1 MGSNGHN
8 PEPRRFRVP
17 FKAGQYLVIVNDW
30 DGEVDGPHKQ
40 EHSGYKYAIAG
51 RRSIH
56 VFDDVDLAMRFAE
69 EAIEGMVDEQGED
82 I

>member
-1 MGSNGHN
+1 MGSNGHS

-17 FKAGQYLVIVNDW
+17 FKADDYVVIVDEWN
-30 DGEVDGPHKQ
+30 GEVDGPHKQ
-40 EHSGYKYAIAG
+40 ERSGYKYAIEG
-51 RRSIH
+51 RRSVH
-56 VFDDVDLAMRFAE
+56 VFGDYDLAMRFAE